1 MTGRCRTTRIK
12 PGFGNGCL
20 SRSGYDVEIKIA
32 LDCKLIK
39 RPVAFEEFAEPSF
52 AGACP

>member
-1 MTGRCRTTRIK
+1 MLERIK

-20 SRSGYDVEIKIA
+20 SRSGFETEMRLAVEFNVV
-32 LDCKLIK
+32 K
-39 RPVAFEEFAEPSF
+39 RAITFEEFADPSF